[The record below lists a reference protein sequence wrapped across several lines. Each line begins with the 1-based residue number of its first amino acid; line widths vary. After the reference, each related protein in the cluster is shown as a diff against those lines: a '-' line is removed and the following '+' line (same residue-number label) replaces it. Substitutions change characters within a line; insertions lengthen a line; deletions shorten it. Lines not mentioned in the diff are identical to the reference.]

1 VRKKDV
7 ASLGSG
13 LIAAGL
19 GGVFFLA
26 TGSNRPTWAWVLAW
40 VATAMGAILLVT
52 VSVSEPVSRWLTR
65 RRQAREADEAARASY
80 VPPKAREVV
89 YNEGRWWLILD
100 RGSKES
106 IHIRCRVFD
115 PLGHDQVKAF
125 GEFGNSPVVVF
136 YPDAFGIDRPLPS
149 GIYTVVWTL
158 DTDETA
164 RTSFQV
170 DDDAGALEVL
180 RTQLQELRDSGQQ
193 LLNQLPE
200 ADLTEWDKL
209 ATWWAALVWATFN
222 GSPHLGKP
230 EADLLV
236 KWGDGDTTEPK
247 DSASV
252 AITHRME
259 RIEWNIKRYGG

>member
-1 VRKKDV
+1 MANPA
-7 ASLGSG
+7 AS
-13 LIAAGL
+13 
-19 GGVFFLA
+19 
-26 TGSNRPTWAWVLAW
+26 
-40 VATAMGAILLVT
+40 
-52 VSVSEPVSRWLTR
+52 
-65 RRQAREADEAARASY
+65 AREADEAARASY

-106 IHIRCRVFD
+106 IHIRCQVFD

-125 GEFGNSPVVVF
+125 GEIGMGPVVLM
-136 YPDAFGIDRPLPS
+136 YPVDFGIQRPLLS

-170 DDDAGALEVL
+170 DDDAGALEAL
-180 RTQLQELRDSGQQ
+180 RTQLQELRDSGQM
-193 LLNQLPE
+193 LLEQLPE

-209 ATWWAALVWATFN
+209 ATWWAALVAATFH

-230 EADLLV
+230 EADLL
-236 KWGDGDTTEPK
+236 WADGDTTEPK

-252 AITHRME
+252 AIAHRIE
-259 RIEWNIKRYGG
+259 RIDWNIKRYGG